1 MFEATITVTSKE
13 DLDNFLLGAIDLPN
27 SRVEVNDNNLHLIAP
42 VIDKNLL
49 HALLNCGTVEQY
61 LFDCRN
67 DSAGQVESGEPSKVS
82 DSLPESE
89 ERSKVIDNLP
99 ESEELIKAS
108 DDSLSESEDQNKPDK
123 NPEDALS
130 KVLHGQTIDEIVENL
145 FKYLGSENETGLKER
160 FIKAIK
166 SYENYFGRTP
176 TWEDFMG
183 KGFTNGD
190 RQKFGMICKKYGLK
204 ANYVKK
210 IIFTYCMN
218 YCTPPKME
226 HLYEIKENSNS
237 DLTFIEK
244 FESDLK
250 FINPDN
256 SPIGPQVLAIF
267 QKFFSIGFIPEE
279 AERYMIDMLSTNGS
293 LDPENYSSEA
303 RLFWVNVASNL
314 REIYGFSKDERET
327 TSFEFLETI
336 KKFVSN

>member
-27 SRVEVNDNNLHLIAP
+27 SRVEVNGDNLHLIAP
-42 VIDKNLL
+42 VIDKSLL

-130 KVLHGQTIDEIVENL
+130 KVLHGQTIDEVVEN
-145 FKYLGSENETGLKER
+145 FLGSENETGLKER

-166 SYENYFGRTP
+166 SFENYFGRTP
-176 TWEDFMG
+176 TWEDLMG
-183 KGFTNGD
+183 KGLTNGD
-190 RQKFGMICKKYGLK
+190 RQKFGRICKKYGLK

-210 IIFTYCMN
+210 IIFTYCMK
-218 YCTPPKME
+218 YCTAPKME
-226 HLYEIKENSNS
+226 HLYEIKENS
-237 DLTFIEK
+237 DLTLIEE

-250 FINPDN
+250 SVNPDN
-256 SPIGPQVLAIF
+256 GPIGPQVLAIF
-267 QKFFSIGFIPEE
+267 QKYFRIGFIPEE
-279 AERYMIDMLSTNGS
+279 AEKMIDALSES
-293 LDPENYSSEA
+293 IDPSSYSEES
-303 RLFWVNVASNL
+303 RLFWANVASNL
-314 REIYGFSKDERET
+314 REIYGFSEDESKT

-336 KKFVSN
+336 KRFVSN